1 MQFLA
6 LTRRRTEIFS
16 EAEFAD
22 VLEAEAEQA
31 RSLYASGIFR
41 QIFSRGDIPGAAIVL
56 EAADAVEARRIADT
70 LPLAQRA
77 MMDVQIIELRPY
89 RGFGPRGQT

>member
-6 LTRRRTEIFS
+6 LTRRRTEAFS
-16 EAEFAD
+16 EADFAA

-31 RSLYASGIFR
+31 RSFYASGIFR

-56 EAADAVEARRIADT
+56 EAADAAEARRIAGM
-70 LPLAQRA
+70 LPLAQKG
-77 MMDVQIIELRPY
+77 MMDVEIIELRPY
-89 RGFGPRGQT
+89 RGFGPRG